1 MTPLRFG
8 FARAG
13 RRVLRAGL
21 IWRRRPDACRSPP
34 RARAAEL
41 GGDERTVGKLLAP
54 PECDTRRPECA
65 TQRPGVLARA
75 EPRLALPWRGSDP
88 EGQQRRTGASGVAR
102 KKIWAGGPDGE
113 GQ

>member
-54 PECDTRRPECA
+54 PECDTRRQECA
-65 TQRPGVLARA
+65 TQRPGEVERVV
-75 EPRLALPWRGSDP
+75 PRLALLWRGTSDP
-88 EGQQRRTGASGVAR
+88 EGQQRGTA
-102 KKIWAGGPDGE
+102 
-113 GQ
+113 